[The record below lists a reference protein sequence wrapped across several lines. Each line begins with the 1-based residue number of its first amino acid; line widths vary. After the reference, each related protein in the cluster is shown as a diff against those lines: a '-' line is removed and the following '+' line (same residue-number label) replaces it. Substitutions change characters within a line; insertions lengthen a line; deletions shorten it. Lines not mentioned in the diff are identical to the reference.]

1 MVQFVSSG
9 ILICLMIFHLFI
21 FFNERNEKRWI
32 VISIAEL
39 FTAGTILVLY
49 SETKNLSGA
58 YFIAGTIVALAI
70 IITGLFMSVEF
81 FRRQM
86 IERDELENNLR
97 SLEASFDEKVK
108 DRTKQLEAIRDSVS
122 EYAVQKFEL
131 AQELETVNKEII
143 RQKDDIIKNNEKLRQ
158 AYDEIKR
165 LDDFKNKMTRMIIH
179 DLKNPLNV
187 LLNIVDTWDVPVKQA
202 STIKQISFDML
213 DLVMNI
219 LDVNK
224 FEESKM
230 KVDADLFSFDKL
242 LARII
247 DRLSVLIIKSS
258 LNLKTDIPNNCII
271 KGDEHLVGRI
281 IENLISNSM
290 KYTPAGGTIQITAI
304 PGKDDIRIEVQDNGK
319 GIQEEMLKYVFDE
332 YTHASDPTRFYGS
345 STGIGLTYCKFAV
358 DAMGGKIGLESVT
371 GKGTMVWF
379 VLPGS
384 IEGTHGK
391 KRKKDIAIREIHQD
405 VPTLTDE
412 EMNLI
417 RPVLQ
422 RIKETDIYEVSTI
435 LGLLAHKGF
444 DASDRLRGWRD
455 AIEKAAFEADKDF
468 FARLLW

>member
-1 MVQFVSSG
+1 MF
-9 ILICLMIFHLFI
+9 
-21 FFNERNEKRWI
+21 
-32 VISIAEL
+32 SIADLIAAGSVLALYVFLKSRAEVYLLVEL
-39 FTAGTILVLY
+39 
-49 SETKNLSGA
+49 
-58 YFIAGTIVALAI
+58 IVVSLL
-70 IITGLFMSVEF
+70 IITGIILSVNF
-81 FRRQM
+81 FRHQIM
-86 IERDELENNLR
+86 LRDEMESNFRNLED
-97 SLEASFDEKVK
+97 SFDVRVK

-131 AQELETVNKEII
+131 AQELGLVNKEII

-230 KVDADLFSFDKL
+230 KVGTDIFSLDKM
-242 LARII
+242 LAKII
-247 DRLSVLIIKSS
+247 DRLSVLLIKSS
-258 LNLKTDIPNNCII
+258 LNLKTDIPNNCIL
-271 KGDEHLVGRI
+271 KADEHLVGRV

-290 KYTPAGGTIQITAI
+290 KYTPAGGTIQISAS
-304 PGKDDIRIEVQDNGK
+304 PDKDNIKIEVKDNGK

-332 YTHASDPTRFYGS
+332 YAHASDPTRFYGS

-358 DAMGGKIGLESVT
+358 DAMGGKIGLESAP
-371 GKGTMVWF
+371 GEGTLVWF
-379 VLPGS
+379 ILPGT
-384 IEGTHGK
+384 IEGSLTK
-391 KRKKDIAIREIHQD
+391 KLKKDISVREIK
-405 VPTLTDE
+405 PGLPGLTKE
-412 EMNLI
+412 ELNTV
-417 RPVLQ
+417 RPLLQ
-422 RIKETDIYEVSTI
+422 KIKSTDIYEVSTI
-435 LGLLAHKGF
+435 MGILAHESF
-444 DASDRLRGWRD
+444 DSSPGLQEWRD

-468 FARLLW
+468 FAKLLA